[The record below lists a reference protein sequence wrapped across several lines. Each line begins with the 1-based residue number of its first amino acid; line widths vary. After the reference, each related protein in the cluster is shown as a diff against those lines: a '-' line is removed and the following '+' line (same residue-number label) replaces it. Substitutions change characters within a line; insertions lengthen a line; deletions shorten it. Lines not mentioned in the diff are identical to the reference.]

1 MAQALQT
8 PPYFSAQEY
17 LELEQAADT
26 KHEYIDGE
34 IHAMAGASD
43 AHVKV
48 TGNAYALL
56 KNHLRGSG
64 CTTYIADMKLR
75 IVQDEAFFYPDVM
88 VCCDPADQLPEQDL
102 VKNSPKLIIEVL
114 SPSTEAHDRGKK
126 FMLYRKLLSL
136 EEYLLIDPR
145 NYYVELFH
153 RENDIQWS
161 LTAIEGAE
169 SQLALNSVSLTC
181 SLADLYE
188 DVRILKD

>member
-1 MAQALQT
+1 MA
-8 PPYFSAQEY
+8 
-17 LELEQAADT
+17 
-26 KHEYIDGE
+26 
-34 IHAMAGASD
+34 
-43 AHVKV
+43 KV
-48 TGNAYALL
+48 RMLCLSHL
-56 KNHLRGSG
+56 KEPLTRLG

-75 IVQDEAFFYPDVM
+75 IGQDEAFFYPDVM

-102 VKNSPKLIIEVL
+102 IKNSPKLITEVL

-161 LTAIEGAE
+161 LTAIEGAA
-169 SQLALNSVSLTC
+169 SQLTLNSVGLTC